1 MLIGSADTSAQELN
15 GHGVY
20 PCPGCRLG
28 QIQAMS
34 MMDAMACNT
43 CRHIF
48 TVNLERQRLLMVD
61 RSPPL
66 IWHWNGRNWTGA
78 HVQGVKLDWKYWLSA
93 IAFVLLPTA
102 LIGLSAS
109 VTATGD
115 SLSPISI
122 VWTGLTFLLHL
133 ALIGRLLLGFYQFP
147 VRTYFSVMGRKL
159 FSR

>member
-1 MLIGSADTSAQELN
+1 MLIGSADTSAQGFN
-15 GHGVY
+15 GQGVY
-20 PCPGCRLG
+20 PCPACHLG
-28 QIQAMS
+28 QIQALS

-48 TVNLERQRLLMVD
+48 TVNLEKQRLLMVD

-66 IWHWNGRNWTGA
+66 VWHWNGRNWTGA
-78 HVQGVKLDWKYWLSA
+78 HVQGVKLGWGYVLSA
-93 IAFVLLPTA
+93 IAFVLLPPS
-102 LIGLSAS
+102 LIGLSAWI
-109 VTATGD
+109 TAAGG